1 MSWAGRVSRQLLTDE
16 PGEAE
21 LNHRRYYQEMEE
33 PRKNPDKVNRERER
47 DCFSRQG
54 LLQPMLAVRLWINLN
69 S

>member
-1 MSWAGRVSRQLLTDE
+1 MEKRKKKKKMSWAGRVSRQLLTDE

-47 DCFSRQG
+47 ETVFQDRVSCS
-54 LLQPMLAVRLWINLN
+54 PC
-69 S
+69 